1 MTIRKTVLAGSLA
14 AVTLFAAACSNNT
27 GNSNA
32 GTSGENGNGSSAG
45 ATKTITV
52 AYGKWNETDNWGKWL
67 TSVKEEFENANPGVK
82 VELNA
87 IEGSQYATKIPLLM
101 MDEKTAPEVLA
112 EDSFMINADSE
123 AGYLEPLAVD
133 TWDDW
138 SNFNEGIKAA
148 VTGTDG
154 KIYGVPFSTD
164 VRGLYYNKV
173 LFEQAGL
180 PVPWEPK
187 TWDDILTASRT
198 IKAQLPDVI
207 PFWMNSSKA
216 GQEATTMQTLQ
227 MLLYGTDDTMFEDG
241 KWVTESPGL
250 LSSLEFINT
259 IYSEGMGPKLSQV
272 MTAQAGQIL
281 ETDLM
286 PNNKVAIALNGN
298 WLTGNWAPTGGK
310 PWPEALDVYGFA
322 KMPTQNGQGQ
332 GFTSMSGG
340 WTLSVG
346 AKSAEKELGFK
357 FIQLA
362 TSKEH
367 NKEFAMLDGALT
379 PRTDVAA
386 DTEYTGQP
394 GTLYG
399 VAAEFITYT
408 HVRPTNS
415 DYPAVSTAVQEMVE
429 KVASA
434 SLKPEAA
441 MKDYAK
447 SVERKVGA
455 EKVMAK

>member
-1 MTIRKTVLAGSLA
+1 
-14 AVTLFAAACSNNT
+14 
-27 GNSNA
+27 
-32 GTSGENGNGSSAG
+32 
-45 ATKTITV
+45 
-52 AYGKWNETDNWGKWL
+52 
-67 TSVKEEFENANPGVK
+67 
-82 VELNA
+82 
-87 IEGSQYATKIPLLM
+87 
-101 MDEKTAPEVLA
+101 
-112 EDSFMINADSE
+112 
-123 AGYLEPLAVD
+123 
-133 TWDDW
+133 
-138 SNFNEGIKAA
+138 
-148 VTGTDG
+148 
-154 KIYGVPFSTD
+154 
-164 VRGLYYNKV
+164 
-173 LFEQAGL
+173 
-180 PVPWEPK
+180 
-187 TWDDILTASRT
+187 
-198 IKAQLPDVI
+198 
-207 PFWMNSSKA
+207 
-216 GQEATTMQTLQ
+216 
-227 MLLYGTDDTMFEDG
+227 
-241 KWVTESPGL
+241 
-250 LSSLEFINT
+250 
-259 IYSEGMGPKLSQV
+259 
-272 MTAQAGQIL
+272 
-281 ETDLM
+281 
-286 PNNKVAIALNGN
+286 
-298 WLTGNWAPTGGK
+298 
-310 PWPEALDVYGFA
+310 
-322 KMPTQNGQGQ
+322 
-332 GFTSMSGG
+332 MSGG